1 MRDDL
6 NSDLPA
12 PGRQPAKKPAAAA
25 RAHKEREIQPVV
37 ERDVPVGAGSGH
49 ALDSAVHAW
58 LDGELPEAA
67 VRSGTTAKDVEFWRG
82 VSQTMDRSRLVRTPQ
97 HVEAQIMAAL
107 PHHAPQL
114 ITPWFRREF
123 VVTPMAAVGVGAT
136 LMAIAAAVTV
146 AILAP

>member
-12 PGRQPAKKPAAAA
+12 LGRQKSKPAS
-25 RAHKEREIQPVV
+25 RAKNEREIQPVV
-37 ERDVPVGAGSGH
+37 EREMPLATKNERV
-49 ALDSAVHAW
+49 LDSSVHAW

-67 VRSGTTAKDVEFWRG
+67 VRTGTTAKDVEFWRG
-82 VSQTMDRSRLVRTPQ
+82 VTRSMDRSRLVRTPE

-107 PHHAPQL
+107 PHHAPQV

-123 VVTPMAAVGVGAT
+123 VVTPMAAVSVGAA
-136 LMAIAAAVTV
+136 LMAVAAAITV
-146 AILAP
+146 AILAS

>member
-1 MRDDL
+1 MLDDL
-6 NSDLPA
+6 NSDLPT
-12 PGRQPAKKPAAAA
+12 PGRNAGKKPAA

-37 ERDVPVGAGSGH
+37 ERDVPVATASER
-49 ALDSAVHAW
+49 ALDSSVHAW

-82 VSQTMDRSRLVRTPQ
+82 INSTMDRSRLVRTPP

-107 PHHAPQL
+107 PHHAPQM
-114 ITPWFRREF
+114 ITPWYRREF
-123 VVTPMAAVGVGAT
+123 VVTPLAAVSAGAA
-136 LMAIAAAVTV
+136 LMAIAAAATV

>member
-6 NSDLPA
+6 NPDLPT
-12 PGRQPAKKPAAAA
+12 PARNAGKKPAA
-25 RAHKEREIQPVV
+25 RAHQEREIQPVV
-37 ERDVPVGAGSGH
+37 ERDVPVATSSDRV
-49 ALDSAVHAW
+49 LDSAVHAW

-67 VRSGTTAKDVEFWRG
+67 VRAGNTAKDVEFWRG
-82 VSQTMDRSRLVRTPQ
+82 VSKTMDRSRLVRTPE

-107 PHHAPQL
+107 PHHAPQR

-123 VVTPMAAVGVGAT
+123 VVTPVVAVGVGAT

-146 AILAP
+146 AILAT